1 MLLYY
6 YCGDCVILC
15 LTKICL
21 RCMNGGVSLYP
32 TQSLLFFIQQFILQ
46 PENSFLPFALGFTVL
61 HKWLSAFPSCA
72 FYTI

>member
-21 RCMNGGVSLYP
+21 RCMSGAVSLYP
-32 TQSLLFFIQQFILQ
+32 TPSLLFFIQQFSFQ
-46 PENSFLPFALGFTVL
+46 PGNSLLPFALDFTVL
-61 HKWLSAFPSCA
+61 HK
-72 FYTI
+72 